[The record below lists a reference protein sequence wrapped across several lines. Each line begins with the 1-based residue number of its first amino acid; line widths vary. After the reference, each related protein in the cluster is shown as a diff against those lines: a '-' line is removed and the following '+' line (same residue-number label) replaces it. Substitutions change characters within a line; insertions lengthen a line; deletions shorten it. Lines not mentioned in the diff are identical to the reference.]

1 MHETLICFSRIAS
14 SSSCSQEKQYITAA
28 GCSEECTISM
38 NDLLVVLE
46 HFCKEDRR
54 CRSLGLEEHLKQAT
68 LGHAEINWAAKK
80 KLWLE
85 HVKLSKPHLKSK

>member
-1 MHETLICFSRIAS
+1 
-14 SSSCSQEKQYITAA
+14 
-28 GCSEECTISM
+28 M